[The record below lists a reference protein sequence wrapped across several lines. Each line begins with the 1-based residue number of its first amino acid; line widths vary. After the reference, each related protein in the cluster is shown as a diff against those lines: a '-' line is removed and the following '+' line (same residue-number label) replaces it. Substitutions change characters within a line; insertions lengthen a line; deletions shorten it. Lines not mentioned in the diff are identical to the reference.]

1 MQIFP
6 IEFHGCLYIPLEFLK
21 FKEQSLVLLLGST
34 MYLACTNDF
43 KVKAMIA

>member
-21 FKEQSLVLLLGST
+21 FKEQSLGPTGFYHV
-34 MYLACTNDF
+34 LACTNDF